1 MQYSLFGQYTLTL
14 NPYKFSVNL
23 SVLQGFSLPTPAL
36 DGFNYIV
43 PLINLYAYIPFNVG
57 KFVGIYTSSIKTQAA
72 QNRLYANE
80 QILIGGRYAVRG
92 FQGINLAGQFGVIW
106 RNDISVYFPLFGKG
120 KWQLTIAPSLGLD
133 AGYIRDLLRS
143 ASSNLPYSGV
153 FLSGGGIGMQCLY
166 VILTYK
172 HGGIFLCIAHIDSIH
187 KAFSFLWLSTGN
199 PQITFEYLL

>member
-1 MQYSLFGQYTLTL
+1 M
-14 NPYKFSVNL
+14 
-23 SVLQGFSLPTPAL
+23 PTPAL

-43 PLINLYAYIPFNVG
+43 PIINLYAYIPFNVG
-57 KFVGIYTSSIKTQAA
+57 KFVGIYTSSIKTQVA

-106 RNDISVYFPLFGKG
+106 RNDISVYFPLFEKG

-133 AGYIRDLLRS
+133 AGYIRDLLRN

-153 FLSGGGIGMQCLY
+153 FLSGGGIGMQCFVRYINIQTWWYFPLY
-166 VILTYK
+166 SPHRFNTQS
-172 HGGIFLCIAHIDSIH
+172 FF
-187 KAFSFLWLSTGN
+187 FSLALNW
-199 PQITFEYLL
+199 